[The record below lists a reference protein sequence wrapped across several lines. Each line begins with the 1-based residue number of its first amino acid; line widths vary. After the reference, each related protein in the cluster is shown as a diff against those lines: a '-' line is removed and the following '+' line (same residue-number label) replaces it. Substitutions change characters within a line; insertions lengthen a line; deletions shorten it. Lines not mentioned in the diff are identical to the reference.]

1 MNIGN
6 SFNTQTSNYI
16 NQNKTNTE
24 QALSKIG
31 AMRELSGKDTANLI
45 VSNELASQISTLT
58 QNIQNE
64 NESVAMYQTADSAV
78 QGLSEGALKLNDL
91 SVSLNN
97 AALNDTQKN
106 FLRNEF
112 SSTVNSM
119 QDTISQTS
127 YNGKQLLSSEL
138 NLSVSGLDTVSIDNQ
153 NSITT
158 LKQSLDS
165 LSSDIGSHMNKSE
178 VSVANSLSAVSNLT
192 SSYSNISESPMDQK
206 VNDFNKNQIKLESS
220 IMAQVHQTQSLQQRM
235 SALLG

>member
-16 NQNKTNTE
+16 NQNKTNAE

-31 AMRELSGKDTANLI
+31 AMRELSGKDNANLI

-158 LKQSLDS
+158 LKQNLDS
-165 LSSDIGSHMNKSE
+165 LSSDIGAHMNKSE

-192 SSYSNISESPMDQK
+192 SSYANISESPMDQK
-206 VNDFNKNQIKLESS
+206 VNDFNTNQIKLEGS